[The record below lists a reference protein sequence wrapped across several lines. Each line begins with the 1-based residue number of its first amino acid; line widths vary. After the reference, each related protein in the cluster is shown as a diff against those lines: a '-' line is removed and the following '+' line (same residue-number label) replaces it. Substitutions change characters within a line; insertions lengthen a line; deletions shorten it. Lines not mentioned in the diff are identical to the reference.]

1 MRHYLLFCLLACLGF
16 AVSSCKKDAPPDAKE
31 WEGKPGKRDLLE
43 R

>member
-1 MRHYLLFCLLACLGF
+1 VLAEKI
-16 AVSSCKKDAPPDAKE
+16 AAPPDAKE